1 MAISI
6 DAVGSSIEALTQQY
20 RVITH
25 NLANSNT
32 AGFKRQISAA
42 SLADGDSGSGE
53 ITDSLSVDFD
63 QGRLVQTGRPMDFA
77 LEGKGCFF
85 TVETPDTQLY
95 TRNGVFRVN
104 TKGQIV
110 DGAGRMVSGQN
121 GPLVIPPSVGG
132 SQINVSKEGHISAD
146 GIAIGQFKIVE
157 FEDPRKLLP
166 AGGVAFQAPEGMDP
180 EKAKDTAVYQGFQEG
195 SNVVAVEELVDLIT
209 ISRLYEANFKGIEA
223 QDDGA
228 KTITQVA
235 MG

>member
-1 MAISI
+1 MGTPIQATGANMAGF
-6 DAVGSSIEALTQQY
+6 AQHY

-32 AGFKRQISAA
+32 AGFKRQIA
-42 SLADGDSGSGE
+42 SVAQAEGSTSGA
-53 ITDSLSVDFD
+53 TKNSLSIDFD
-63 QGRLVQTGRPMDFA
+63 QGRLIHTGRPLDFA

-85 TVETPDTQLY
+85 TVETPDNQLY

-121 GPLVIPPSVGG
+121 GPLVVPPSVGQ
-132 SQINVSKEGHISAD
+132 SDINVSKEGHISAG
-146 GIAIGQFKIVE
+146 GISIGQFKIVE
-157 FEDPRKLLP
+157 FEDPKKLRP
-166 AGGVAFQAPEGMDP
+166 AGGVAYTAPEDMEP

-195 SNVVAVEELVDLIT
+195 SNVVAVEELVDLISL
-209 ISRLYEANFKGIEA
+209 SRLYEGNFKSIGA
-223 QDDGA
+223 QDDRM
-228 KTITQVA
+228 KSIIQVA